1 MIVKCSVNRGF
12 QIEIDTPMAARN
24 EGRRAAVKSYRDG
37 GRRRSFNN

>member
-12 QIEIDTPMAARN
+12 RIEIDTPIDALN
-24 EGRRAAVKSYRDG
+24 ERRRAAVKSYRDG